1 MKLKRLIGAI
11 CAGLMLLSLPARATE
26 QASYVT
32 PGAGPMSM
40 ATFVTTY
47 LNPALRALAAC
58 HNGSSAP
65 ANGPGAAPAAYQVWC
80 DTTSNPAIVKQYDGA
95 SWVAVGSLNTSTH
108 SWVPYLT
115 GGISGGVPYFASSG
129 VMATS
134 AALAQ
139 YGFVVGGGA
148 GAAPATITAC
158 TDDQIPF
165 GRTSN
170 SPLCRTVTGDIS
182 FSAGASSIGANKV
195 TNAMFATMAANTT
208 KCNATGGSAVPT
220 DCTASTMRTNMGVVI
235 GTNVQAWDAD
245 LDALAALTGTNT
257 IYYRSA
263 SNTWTAATFGASMG
277 FSGGAITRAALTGD
291 VTASADNNTTVL
303 GNIPSGVTMAGSLLA
318 TAIAA
323 PSTPAAGKASV
334 YVDST
339 SKNFAAKN
347 DAGTVNHGVQ
357 TRTASAS
364 NWIRSIADD
373 GSTTISQPAIADVSG
388 WGTGVASALG
398 ANVGSAGAPVLF
410 NGAGGTP
417 SSMTGTNISGTA
429 SGLTAG
435 NVTTNANLTGDVTS
449 VGNATTLTNAP
460 VIAKVLTGY
469 VSGAG
474 TVSATD
480 SILAAIQKL
489 NGNDAL
495 KAPLA
500 SPGLTGT
507 PTAPTASPGT
517 NTTQLATTAYADAIA
532 ALKANAS
539 RNISTGCG
547 LTGGGDLSADRTL
560 KFNLL
565 INPQTGTSYTVLD
578 GDCGK
583 LVTLKN
589 ASAVAVSLPQA
600 NGSTFVNG
608 WSVDFQ
614 NKGAGTVTV
623 TPVTSTINDGASI
636 ALTTNQ
642 GMHCRSDGTNYSCEL
657 GVGAGG
663 GSGTVT
669 QVVCGTGL
677 TGGTITASGTCAVDY
692 ASKSDQQTGTS
703 TAKAA
708 NPAHQQDHDSAAKA
722 WVSWNGTTGAV
733 NAGYNVSSVTR
744 GGTGDY
750 TINFTTA
757 FASAAYACTATLTPG
772 SNGWMQNSTRAAG
785 TQRMFSVNTAG
796 SPADCAECSAVCFG
810 RQ

>member
-1 MKLKRLIGAI
+1 MKLQRLLGAL
-11 CAGLMLLSLPARATE
+11 CAVLLLASPVRATE

-80 DTTSNPAIVKQYDGA
+80 DTTTNPAIVKQYDGA

-108 SWVPYLT
+108 AWVPYLT
-115 GGISGGVPYFASSG
+115 GGTSGGVPYFASSG

-165 GRTSN
+165 GRTNN

-195 TNAMFATMAANTT
+195 TNAMFATMAASTT

-257 IYYRSA
+257 VYYRSA
-263 SNTWTAATFGASMG
+263 SNTWTAATFGTSMG

-291 VTASADNNTTVL
+291 VTASADSNTTVL
-303 GNIPSGVTMAGSLLA
+303 ANIPSGVAMAGSLLA

-357 TRTASAS
+357 TRSASAN

-388 WGTGVASALG
+388 WGTGVAAAVG

-474 TVSATD
+474 TVSAAD

-532 ALKANAS
+532 ALKANLASPSFTGTVDITQALKLSGLITPTQITTATNDYAPTGFSTASTLRISTDAS
-539 RNISTGCG
+539 RTITGLAG
-547 LTGGGDLSADRTL
+547 GADGRIIIVHNVGSFDAVLKNQDAGSSAANRFLFGGDMTLAADTSVTL
-560 KFNLL
+560 RYD
-565 INPQTGTSYTVLD
+565 GTSS
-578 GDCGK
+578 K
-583 LVTLKN
+583 WR
-589 ASAVAVSLPQA
+589 AA
-600 NGSTFVNG
+600 
-608 WSVDFQ
+608 
-614 NKGAGTVTV
+614 
-623 TPVTSTINDGASI
+623 TSP
-636 ALTTNQ
+636 
-642 GMHCRSDGTNYSCEL
+642 
-657 GVGAGG
+657 GAGG
-663 GSGTVT
+663 GGGGGVTSVACAEGALCSTITTTGTV
-669 QVVCGTGL
+669 
-677 TGGTITASGTCAVDY
+677 
-692 ASKSDQQTGTS
+692 K
-703 TAKAA
+703 
-708 NPAHQQDHDSAAKA
+708 
-722 WVSWNGTTGAV
+722 
-733 NAGYNVSSVTR
+733 
-744 GGTGDY
+744 
-750 TINFTTA
+750 TA
-757 FASAAYACTATLTPG
+757 FSRHFMLG
-772 SNGWMQNSTRAAG
+772 GM
-785 TQRMFSVNTAG
+785 
-796 SPADCAECSAVCFG
+796 
-810 RQ
+810 